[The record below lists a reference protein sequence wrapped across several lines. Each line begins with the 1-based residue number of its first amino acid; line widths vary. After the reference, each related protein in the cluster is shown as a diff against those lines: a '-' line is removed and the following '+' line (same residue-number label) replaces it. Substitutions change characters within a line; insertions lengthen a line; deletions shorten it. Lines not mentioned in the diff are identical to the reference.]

1 MNRLDNQQCSR
12 LQCPIIMK
20 LKVVIHMK
28 LLNIC
33 AVISVMVLLLAVS
46 ASAQTSKVGF
56 VNPQRIINES
66 KIGRIAQDDLARL
79 GKEKDRRVRM
89 ALESV
94 ENLKGQLQNGGLSVT
109 AQQGTEKGLR
119 IAVRG
124 YEQIVER
131 SNLEIQGE
139 ERRLIQFVM
148 RRADSLLRSIAKEMG
163 FTMILTDPE
172 IIGFVDQSMDI
183 TDRVIRELNGMI

>member
-1 MNRLDNQQCSR
+1 
-12 LQCPIIMK
+12 
-20 LKVVIHMK
+20 MK